1 MKWNGGFVVNKAKV
15 YCVASAVAVCVA
27 SNPNMDVLAKQVQP
41 VKLEE
46 KAQQTIT
53 ADDFIK
59 QYLSTKEIVKD
70 STNKDVEKY
79 TLITKVDEKNYSF
92 VLAGDQLFKVLTKEN
107 QDQIKTAY
115 ETAYTDAG
123 MKKAEGC
130 TLSAYEIV
138 VAEANTLANTLI
150 LNAKTALDTSLKDAQ
165 SLDSTIFTAD
175 SYAALKTVMDESS
188 LLVQS
193 TTSTLEQLTQEL
205 VKLDNAKK
213 ALINISGLKAIVN
226 QSSTYGKDS
235 YTTRS
240 YTAYETSLNEAKK
253 VLENG
258 ASTVEDITKAQ
269 SALSAAAASLVKKAD
284 FSKLNET
291 VQEASEVL
299 ESNKDMLEE
308 ESYNNFK
315 KELDDCN
322 LVLSNDES
330 TQAKVDETLAH
341 LNAYL
346 DDNTN
351 FVYKVVTLEEKVAPK
366 VETSNKLLA
375 QTPIVQEQPQVVAP
389 TVETKS
395 VEPTKVETVVKQEVT
410 STAANNFIK
419 TYLTSASGNIFTS
432 ANNLNY
438 QKILSAMPSWV
449 KLSAT
454 DKNAV
459 NAELVNKVGKKY
471 QRLLQEA
478 QKFSMNAG
486 KYTPVNTSTN
496 TNVTIYSWLCMMSLG
511 VLTFALKRLR
521 KQD

>member
-1 MKWNGGFVVNKAKV
+1 MNKAKV

-53 ADDFIK
+53 AEDFIK

-115 ETAYTDAG
+115 EKAAN

-130 TLSAYEIV
+130 NLSAYDII
-138 VAEANTLANTLI
+138 VAEANTLI

-165 SLDSTIFTAD
+165 SLDSTIFTAN
-175 SYAALKTVMDESS
+175 SYATLKTVMDESS
-188 LLVQS
+188 QLLGS
-193 TTSTLEQLTQEL
+193 TTSTIEQLTLEL
-205 VKLDNAKK
+205 SKLDDAKK
-213 ALINISGLKAIVN
+213 ALINVSGLKAIVD
-226 QSSTYGKDS
+226 QSSTYVKDS
-235 YTTRS
+235 YTNKS
-240 YTAYETSLNEAKK
+240 YTAYEASLNEAKQ

-258 ASTVEDITKAQ
+258 ASTVEDIEKAQ
-269 SALSAAAASLVKKAD
+269 SALNAAAASLVKKAD
-284 FSKLNET
+284 FSKLNEK

-315 KELDDCN
+315 KELDDCS

-366 VETSNKLLA
+366 VETSNELLV
-375 QTPIVQEQPQVVAP
+375 QTPVVQEQPQVVAP
-389 TVETKS
+389 TVETKN
-395 VEPTKVETVVKQEVT
+395 VEAAKVETAVKQEVT

-419 TYLTSASGNIFTS
+419 TYLTSANGNIFTS

-511 VLTFALKRLR
+511 ALAFALKRLR

>member
-107 QDQIKTAY
+107 QDQIKKAY
-115 ETAYTDAG
+115 EDAYSKTG

-130 TLSAYEIV
+130 NLSAYDII
-138 VAEANTLANTLI
+138 VAEANTLI
-150 LNAKTALDTSLKDAQ
+150 INAKNALDSSLKDAQ
-165 SLDSTIFTAD
+165 SLDSTIFTAN
-175 SYAALKTVMDESS
+175 SYATLKTVMDESS
-188 LLVQS
+188 QLLGS
-193 TTSTLEQLTQEL
+193 TTSTLEQLTLEL
-205 VKLDNAKK
+205 SKLDGAKK
-213 ALINISGLKAIVN
+213 ALINISGLKAIVD

-269 SALSAAAASLVKKAD
+269 SALNAAATSLVKKAD

-299 ESNKDMLEE
+299 ESDKDMLEE

-315 KELDDCN
+315 KELDACS

-330 TQAKVDETLAH
+330 TQEKIDETLAH

-346 DDNTN
+346 EDNSN

-366 VETSNKLLA
+366 VEASNELLA
-375 QTPIVQEQPQVVAP
+375 QTPIVQEQPQVVVP
-389 TVETKS
+389 TVETKN
-395 VEPTKVETVVKQEVT
+395 VEAAKVETVVKQEVT
-410 STAANNFIK
+410 STAADNFIK

-449 KLSAT
+449 KLSTA

-478 QKFSMNAG
+478 QKFSMSAG

-496 TNVTIYSWLCMMSLG
+496 TNVSIYSWLCMMSLG
-511 VLTFALKRLR
+511 ALTFALKRLR

>member
-115 ETAYTDAG
+115 ENAYTEAG
-123 MKKAEGC
+123 MKKATGC
-130 TLSAYEIV
+130 NLSAYEIV
-138 VAEANTLANTLI
+138 VAEANTLI

-165 SLDSTIFTAD
+165 SLDSTNFTAN

-188 LLVQS
+188 LLAQS
-193 TTSTLEQLTQEL
+193 TTSTLDQLSQEL
-205 VKLDNAKK
+205 LKLDGAKK
-213 ALINISGLKAIVN
+213 ALINISGLKAIVD
-226 QSSTYGKDS
+226 QSSTYGKDN
-235 YTTRS
+235 YTNRS

-258 ASTVEDITKAQ
+258 ASTVEDIEKAQ
-269 SALSAAAASLVKKAD
+269 SALNAAAASLVKKAD

-299 ESNKDMLEE
+299 ESDKDMLEE

-366 VETSNKLLA
+366 VEASNKLLA

-389 TVETKS
+389 TVETKN

-449 KLSAT
+449 KLSTA

-478 QKFSMNAG
+478 QKFSMSAG

-496 TNVTIYSWLCMMSLG
+496 TNVSMYSWLCMMSLG
-511 VLTFALKRLR
+511 ALTFALKRLR

>member
-107 QDQIKTAY
+107 QDQIKAAY
-115 ETAYTDAG
+115 ETAYTKAG

-130 TLSAYEIV
+130 NLSAYEIV
-138 VAEANTLANTLI
+138 VAEANTLI

-193 TTSTLEQLTQEL
+193 TTSTLEQFTQEL

-213 ALINISGLKAIVN
+213 ALINVSGLKAIVD
-226 QSSTYGKDS
+226 QSSTYVKDS
-235 YTTRS
+235 YTNKS
-240 YTAYETSLNEAKK
+240 YTAYEASLNEAKQ

-258 ASTVEDITKAQ
+258 ASTVEDIEKAQ
-269 SALSAAAASLVKKAD
+269 SALNAAAASLVKKAD

-299 ESNKDMLEE
+299 ESDKDMLEE

-389 TVETKS
+389 TVETKN

-449 KLSAT
+449 KLSTA

-478 QKFSMNAG
+478 QKFSMSAG

-496 TNVTIYSWLCMMSLG
+496 TNVSIYSWLCMMSLG
-511 VLTFALKRLR
+511 ALTFALKRLR

>member
-115 ETAYTDAG
+115 ENAYTEAG

-130 TLSAYEIV
+130 NLSAYEIV
-138 VAEANTLANTLI
+138 VAEANTLI

-193 TTSTLEQLTQEL
+193 TTSTLDQLSQEL
-205 VKLDNAKK
+205 LKLDDAKK
-213 ALINISGLKAIVN
+213 ALINISGLKAIVD

-299 ESNKDMLEE
+299 ESDKDMLEE

-322 LVLSNDES
+322 LVLLNDES

-346 DDNTN
+346 EDNSN

-366 VETSNKLLA
+366 VEASNELLA

-449 KLSAT
+449 KLSTA

-478 QKFSMNAG
+478 QKFSMSAG

-496 TNVTIYSWLCMMSLG
+496 TNVSIYSWLCMMSLG
-511 VLTFALKRLR
+511 ALTFALKRLR

>member
-53 ADDFIK
+53 ADDFIE

-107 QDQIKTAY
+107 QDQIKNAY
-115 ETAYTDAG
+115 EDEYKNAG
-123 MKKAEGC
+123 MRKAEGC

-150 LNAKTALDTSLKDAQ
+150 LNAKKALDTSLKDAQ

-175 SYAALKTVMDESS
+175 SYTH
-188 LLVQS
+188 
-193 TTSTLEQLTQEL
+193 
-205 VKLDNAKK
+205 
-213 ALINISGLKAIVN
+213 
-226 QSSTYGKDS
+226 
-235 YTTRS
+235 RS
-240 YTAYETSLNEAKK
+240 YTAYETSLNEAKQ
-253 VLENG
+253 VLKNS
-258 ASTVEDITKAQ
+258 ASTVEDIEKAQ
-269 SALSAAAASLVKKAD
+269 SALNAAAASLVKKAD
-284 FSKLNET
+284 FSKLNEK

-315 KELDDCN
+315 KELDDCS

-366 VETSNKLLA
+366 VETSNELLV
-375 QTPIVQEQPQVVAP
+375 QTPVVQEQPQVVAP
-389 TVETKS
+389 TVETKN
-395 VEPTKVETVVKQEVT
+395 VEAAKVETVVKQEDT
-410 STAANNFIK
+410 SAAANNFIK

-432 ANNLNY
+432 ANSLNY

-459 NAELVNKVGKKY
+459 NAELMNKVGKKY

-478 QKFSMNAG
+478 QKFSMNTG

-511 VLTFALKRLR
+511 ALVFVLKRLR

>member
-70 STNKDVEKY
+70 STNKDIEKY

-138 VAEANTLANTLI
+138 VAEANT
-150 LNAKTALDTSLKDAQ
+150 SLKDAQ

-175 SYAALKTVMDESS
+175 SYVALKTVMDESS

-213 ALINISGLKAIVN
+213 ALINVSGLKAIVD
-226 QSSTYGKDS
+226 QSSTYVKDS
-235 YTTRS
+235 YTNRS
-240 YTAYETSLNEAKK
+240 YTAYETSLNEAKQ

-258 ASTVEDITKAQ
+258 ASTVEDIEKAQ
-269 SALSAAAASLVKKAD
+269 SALNAAAASLVKKAD
-284 FSKLNET
+284 FSKLNEK

-299 ESNKDMLEE
+299 ESNKDMFEE

-315 KELDDCN
+315 KELDDCS

-366 VETSNKLLA
+366 VETSNELLV
-375 QTPIVQEQPQVVAP
+375 QTPVVQEQPQVVAP
-389 TVETKS
+389 TVEKKN
-395 VEPTKVETVVKQEVT
+395 VEAAKVETVVKQEVT

>member
-1 MKWNGGFVVNKAKV
+1 MEWNGGFVVNKAKV

-92 VLAGDQLFKVLTKEN
+92 VLTGDQLFKVLTKEN

-115 ETAYTDAG
+115 ETAYANAG

-130 TLSAYEIV
+130 KLSAYEIV
-138 VAEANTLANTLI
+138 VAEANTLV

-165 SLDSTIFTAD
+165 SLDSTIFTTD
-175 SYAALKTVMDESS
+175 SYAALKMVMDESS

-193 TTSTLEQLTQEL
+193 TSSTLEQLTQEL

-213 ALINISGLKAIVN
+213 ALINVSGLKAIVD
-226 QSSTYGKDS
+226 QSSTYVKDS
-235 YTTRS
+235 YTNRS
-240 YTAYETSLNEAKK
+240 FTAYETSLNEAKQ

-258 ASTVEDITKAQ
+258 ASTVEDIEKAR
-269 SALSAAAASLVKKAD
+269 SALNAAAASLVKKAD
-284 FSKLNET
+284 FSKLNEK
-291 VQEASEVL
+291 VQEANEVL

-315 KELDDCN
+315 KELDDCS

-366 VETSNKLLA
+366 VETKKVDA
-375 QTPIVQEQPQVVAP
+375 A
-389 TVETKS
+389 
-395 VEPTKVETVVKQEVT
+395 KVETVVKQEIT
-410 STAANNFIK
+410 STAADNFIK
-419 TYLTSASGNIFTS
+419 TYLTSTSGNIFTS

>member
-107 QDQIKTAY
+107 QDQIKEAY
-115 ETAYTDAG
+115 EKAAN

-130 TLSAYEIV
+130 NLSAYDII
-138 VAEANTLANTLI
+138 VAEANTLI

-165 SLDSTIFTAD
+165 SLDSTIFTAN
-175 SYAALKTVMDESS
+175 SYATLKTVMDESS
-188 LLVQS
+188 QLLGS
-193 TTSTLEQLTQEL
+193 TTSTLEQLTLEL
-205 VKLDNAKK
+205 SKLDDAKK
-213 ALINISGLKAIVN
+213 ALINISGLKTIVD

-240 YTAYETSLNEAKK
+240 YTVYETSLNEAKK

-269 SALSAAAASLVKKAD
+269 SALNAAAASLVKKAD

-299 ESNKDMLEE
+299 ESDKDMLEE

-315 KELDDCN
+315 KELDDCS

-366 VETSNKLLA
+366 VETSNELLV
-375 QTPIVQEQPQVVAP
+375 QTPVVQEQPQVVAP
-389 TVETKS
+389 TVETKN
-395 VEPTKVETVVKQEVT
+395 VEAAKVETVVKQEVT

-459 NAELVNKVGKKY
+459 NAELMNKVGKKY

-511 VLTFALKRLR
+511 ALAFALKRLR

>member
-115 ETAYTDAG
+115 ENAYTEAG
-123 MKKAEGC
+123 MKKATGC
-130 TLSAYEIV
+130 NLSAYEIV
-138 VAEANTLANTLI
+138 VAEANTLI

-188 LLVQS
+188 LLAQS
-193 TTSTLEQLTQEL
+193 TTSTLDQLSQEL
-205 VKLDNAKK
+205 LKLDGAKK
-213 ALINISGLKAIVN
+213 ALINISGLKAIVD
-226 QSSTYGKDS
+226 QSSTYGKDN
-235 YTTRS
+235 YTNRS

-258 ASTVEDITKAQ
+258 ASTVEDIEKAQ
-269 SALSAAAASLVKKAD
+269 SALNAAAASLVKKAD

-299 ESNKDMLEE
+299 ESDKDMLEE

-315 KELDDCN
+315 KELDACS

-330 TQAKVDETLAH
+330 TQEKIDETLAH

-346 DDNTN
+346 EDNSN

-366 VETSNKLLA
+366 VETSNELLA

-389 TVETKS
+389 TVETKN

-410 STAANNFIK
+410 STAADNFIK

-449 KLSAT
+449 KLSTA

-478 QKFSMNAG
+478 QKFSMSAG

-496 TNVTIYSWLCMMSLG
+496 TNVSIYSWLCMMSLG
-511 VLTFALKRLR
+511 ALTFALKRLR

>member
-92 VLAGDQLFKVLTKEN
+92 VLTGDQLFKALTKEN

-115 ETAYTDAG
+115 ETAYANAG

-130 TLSAYEIV
+130 KLSAYEIV
-138 VAEANTLANTLI
+138 VAEANTLV

-213 ALINISGLKAIVN
+213 ALINVSGLKAIVD
-226 QSSTYGKDS
+226 QSSTYVKDS
-235 YTTRS
+235 YTNRS
-240 YTAYETSLNEAKK
+240 FTAYETSLNEAKK

-258 ASTVEDITKAQ
+258 ASTVEDIEKAQ
-269 SALSAAAASLVKKAD
+269 SALNAAAASLVKKAD
-284 FSKLNET
+284 FSKLNEK

-351 FVYKVVTLEEKVAPK
+351 FVYKVVTLEEKVTRK
-366 VETSNKLLA
+366 VETSNELLA
-375 QTPIVQEQPQVVAP
+375 QTSVVQEQPQVVAP
-389 TVETKS
+389 TVETKK
-395 VEPTKVETVVKQEVT
+395 VDAAKVETVVKQEIT
-410 STAANNFIK
+410 STAADNFIK
-419 TYLTSASGNIFTS
+419 TYLTSTSGNIFTS

-496 TNVTIYSWLCMMSLG
+496 TNMTIYSWLCMMSLAA
-511 VLTFALKRLR
+511 LTFALKRLR

>member
-115 ETAYTDAG
+115 ENAYTEAG

-130 TLSAYEIV
+130 NLSAYEIV
-138 VAEANTLANTLI
+138 VAEANTLI

-193 TTSTLEQLTQEL
+193 TTSTLDQLSQEL
-205 VKLDNAKK
+205 LKLDGAKK
-213 ALINISGLKAIVN
+213 ALINISGLKAIVD

-299 ESNKDMLEE
+299 ESDKDMLEE

-322 LVLSNDES
+322 LVLLNDES

-346 DDNTN
+346 EDNSN

-366 VETSNKLLA
+366 VETSNELLA

-395 VEPTKVETVVKQEVT
+395 VEPAKVETVVKQEVT

-449 KLSAT
+449 KLSTA

-478 QKFSMNAG
+478 QKFSMSAG

-496 TNVTIYSWLCMMSLG
+496 TNVSMYSWLCMMSLG
-511 VLTFALKRLR
+511 ALTFALKRLR

>member
-27 SNPNMDVLAKQVQP
+27 SNPSMDVFAKQVQP
-41 VKLEE
+41 VKLQE

-53 ADDFIK
+53 AEDFIN

-92 VLAGDQLFKVLTKEN
+92 VLAGDQLFKVLTEEN
-107 QDQIKTAY
+107 QNQIKEAY
-115 ETAYTDAG
+115 EKKYSDAG

-130 TLSAYEIV
+130 NLSAYDII
-138 VAEANTLANTLI
+138 VAEANTLIT
-150 LNAKTALDTSLKDAQ
+150 NAKNALDSSLKDAQ

-188 LLVQS
+188 LLAQS
-193 TTSTLEQLTQEL
+193 TTSTLDQLSQEL
-205 VKLDNAKK
+205 LKLDGAKK
-213 ALINISGLKAIVN
+213 ALINISGLKAIVD

-258 ASTVEDITKAQ
+258 TSTVEDITKAQ
-269 SALSAAAASLVKKAD
+269 SALNAAAASLVKKAD
-284 FSKLNET
+284 FSMLNEK

-299 ESNKDMLEE
+299 ESDKDMLEE

-315 KELDDCN
+315 KELDDCS

-330 TQAKVDETLAH
+330 TQEKIDETLAH

-346 DDNTN
+346 EDNSN

-366 VETSNKLLA
+366 VEASNELLA
-375 QTPIVQEQPQVVAP
+375 QTPIIQEQPQVVAP
-389 TVETKS
+389 TVETKN
-395 VEPTKVETVVKQEVT
+395 VEAAKVETVVKQEVT
-410 STAANNFIK
+410 STAADNFIK

-449 KLSAT
+449 KLSTA

-478 QKFSMNAG
+478 QKFSMSAG

-496 TNVTIYSWLCMMSLG
+496 TNVSIYSWLCMMSLG
-511 VLTFALKRLR
+511 ALTFALKRLR

>member
-138 VAEANTLANTLI
+138 VAEANTLI
-150 LNAKTALDTSLKDAQ
+150 YAKTALDTSLKDAQ
-165 SLDSTIFTAD
+165 NLDSTIFTAD

-193 TTSTLEQLTQEL
+193 TTITLEQLTQEL

-213 ALINISGLKAIVN
+213 ALINVSELKAIVD
-226 QSSTYGKDS
+226 QSSTYVKDS
-235 YTTRS
+235 YTNRS
-240 YTAYETSLNEAKK
+240 YTAYETSLNEAKQ

-258 ASTVEDITKAQ
+258 ASTVEDIKKAK
-269 SALSAAAASLVKKAD
+269 SALNAAAASLVKKAD
-284 FSKLNET
+284 FSKLNEK

-315 KELDDCN
+315 KELDDCS

-366 VETSNKLLA
+366 VETSNELLV
-375 QTPIVQEQPQVVAP
+375 QTPVVQEQPQVVAP
-389 TVETKS
+389 TVETKN
-395 VEPTKVETVVKQEVT
+395 VEAAKVETAVKQEVT

-478 QKFSMNAG
+478 QKFSMNAE

-511 VLTFALKRLR
+511 ALAFALKRLR

>member
-27 SNPNMDVLAKQVQP
+27 SNPSMDVFAKQVQP
-41 VKLEE
+41 VKLQE

-53 ADDFIK
+53 AEDFIN

-92 VLAGDQLFKVLTKEN
+92 VLAGDQLFKVLTEEN
-107 QDQIKTAY
+107 QNQIKEAY
-115 ETAYTDAG
+115 EKKYSDAG

-130 TLSAYEIV
+130 NLSAYDII
-138 VAEANTLANTLI
+138 VAEANTLIT
-150 LNAKTALDTSLKDAQ
+150 NAKNALDSSLKDAQ
-165 SLDSTIFTAD
+165 SLDSTIFTAN
-175 SYAALKTVMDESS
+175 SYATLKTVMDESS

-193 TTSTLEQLTQEL
+193 TTSTLEDLTLEL
-205 VKLDNAKK
+205 SKLDNAKK
-213 ALINISGLKAIVN
+213 ALINISGLKAIVD

-299 ESNKDMLEE
+299 ESDKDMLEE

-315 KELDDCN
+315 KELDDCS

-346 DDNTN
+346 EDNSN

-366 VETSNKLLA
+366 VEASNELLA

-395 VEPTKVETVVKQEVT
+395 VEAAKVATIVKQEVT
-410 STAANNFIK
+410 STAADNFIK

-449 KLSAT
+449 KLSTA

-478 QKFSMNAG
+478 QKFSMSAG

-496 TNVTIYSWLCMMSLG
+496 TNVSMYSWLCMMSLG
-511 VLTFALKRLR
+511 ALTFALKRLR

>member
-1 MKWNGGFVVNKAKV
+1 MNKAKV

-115 ETAYTDAG
+115 ETAYTEAG
-123 MKKAEGC
+123 MKKATGC
-130 TLSAYEIV
+130 NLSAYEIV
-138 VAEANTLANTLI
+138 VAEANTLI

-165 SLDSTIFTAD
+165 SLDSTNFTAN

-193 TTSTLEQLTQEL
+193 TTSTLDQLSQEL
-205 VKLDNAKK
+205 LKLDGAKK
-213 ALINISGLKAIVN
+213 ALINISGLKAIVD

-235 YTTRS
+235 YTTLS

-299 ESNKDMLEE
+299 ESDKDMLEE

-330 TQAKVDETLAH
+330 TQEKIDETLAH

-366 VETSNKLLA
+366 VETSNELLA

-395 VEPTKVETVVKQEVT
+395 VEAAKVETVVKQEVT

-419 TYLTSASGNIFTS
+419 TYLTSANGNIFTS

-511 VLTFALKRLR
+511 ALAFALKRLR

>member
-53 ADDFIK
+53 AEDFIK

-70 STNKDVEKY
+70 STNKNVETY

-92 VLAGDQLFKVLTKEN
+92 VLAGDQLFKVLTTEN
-107 QDQIKTAY
+107 QKQIKEAY
-115 ETAYTDAG
+115 EKAAN

-130 TLSAYEIV
+130 NLSAYDII
-138 VAEANTLANTLI
+138 VAEANTLI

-165 SLDSTIFTAD
+165 SLDSTNFTAN

-188 LLVQS
+188 QLLGS
-193 TTSTLEQLTQEL
+193 TTLTLDQLSQEL
-205 VKLDNAKK
+205 LKLDGAKK
-213 ALINISGLKAIVN
+213 ALINISGLKAIVD
-226 QSSTYGKDS
+226 QSSTYGKDN
-235 YTTRS
+235 YTNRS

-258 ASTVEDITKAQ
+258 ASTVEDIEKAQ
-269 SALSAAAASLVKKAD
+269 SALNAAAASLVKKAD

-299 ESNKDMLEE
+299 ESDKDMLEE

-315 KELDDCN
+315 KELDDCS

-346 DDNTN
+346 EDNSN

-366 VETSNKLLA
+366 VETSNELLA

-395 VEPTKVETVVKQEVT
+395 VEPAKVETVVKQEVT

-449 KLSAT
+449 KLSTA

-478 QKFSMNAG
+478 QKFSMSAG

-496 TNVTIYSWLCMMSLG
+496 TNASMYSWLCMMSLG
-511 VLTFALKRLR
+511 ALTFALKRLR

>member
-53 ADDFIK
+53 AEDFIK

-115 ETAYTDAG
+115 EKAAN

-130 TLSAYEIV
+130 TLSAYDII
-138 VAEANTLANTLI
+138 VAEANTLI
-150 LNAKTALDTSLKDAQ
+150 LNAKNALDSSLKDAQ

-175 SYAALKTVMDESS
+175 SYATLKTVMDESS

-193 TTSTLEQLTQEL
+193 TTSTLEQFTQEL

-213 ALINISGLKAIVN
+213 ALINVSGLKAIVD
-226 QSSTYGKDS
+226 QSSTYVKDS
-235 YTTRS
+235 YTNRS
-240 YTAYETSLNEAKK
+240 YTVYDTSLNEAKQ

-258 ASTVEDITKAQ
+258 ASTVEDIEKAQ
-269 SALSAAAASLVKKAD
+269 SALNAAAASLVKKAD
-284 FSKLNET
+284 FSKLNEK

-315 KELDDCN
+315 KELDDCS

-366 VETSNKLLA
+366 VETSNELLV
-375 QTPIVQEQPQVVAP
+375 QTPVVQEQPQVVAP
-389 TVETKS
+389 TVETKN
-395 VEPTKVETVVKQEVT
+395 VEAAKVETAVKQEIT

-449 KLSAT
+449 KLSTT

-478 QKFSMNAG
+478 QKFSINAG

-511 VLTFALKRLR
+511 ALAFALKRLR

>member
-1 MKWNGGFVVNKAKV
+1 MEWNGGFVVNKAKV

-92 VLAGDQLFKVLTKEN
+92 VLTGDQLFKVLTKEN

-115 ETAYTDAG
+115 ETAYANAG

-130 TLSAYEIV
+130 KLSAYEIV
-138 VAEANTLANTLI
+138 VAEANTLV

-165 SLDSTIFTAD
+165 SLDSTIFTTD

-193 TTSTLEQLTQEL
+193 TSSTLEQLTQEL

-213 ALINISGLKAIVN
+213 ALINVSGLNAIVD
-226 QSSTYGKDS
+226 QSSTYVKDS
-235 YTTRS
+235 YTNRS
-240 YTAYETSLNEAKK
+240 FTAYETSLNEAKK

-258 ASTVEDITKAQ
+258 ASTVEDIEKAQ
-269 SALSAAAASLVKKAD
+269 SALNAAAASLVKKAD
-284 FSKLNET
+284 FSKLNEK

-346 DDNTN
+346 YDNTN
-351 FVYKVVTLEEKVAPK
+351 FVYKVVTLEEKVARK
-366 VETSNKLLA
+366 VETSNELLA
-375 QTPIVQEQPQVVAP
+375 QTSVVQEQSQVVAP
-389 TVETKS
+389 TVETKN
-395 VEPTKVETVVKQEVT
+395 VDAAKVETVVKQEIT
-410 STAANNFIK
+410 STAADNFIK
-419 TYLTSASGNIFTS
+419 TYLTSTSGNIFTS

-496 TNVTIYSWLCMMSLG
+496 TNMTIYSWLCMMSLAA
-511 VLTFALKRLR
+511 LTFALKRLR

>member
-115 ETAYTDAG
+115 ENAYTEAG
-123 MKKAEGC
+123 MKKATGC
-130 TLSAYEIV
+130 NLSAYEIV
-138 VAEANTLANTLI
+138 VSEANTLI

-165 SLDSTIFTAD
+165 SLDSTNFTAN

-188 LLVQS
+188 LLAQS
-193 TTSTLEQLTQEL
+193 TTSTLDQLSQEL
-205 VKLDNAKK
+205 LKLDGAKK
-213 ALINISGLKAIVN
+213 ALINISGLKAVVD

-299 ESNKDMLEE
+299 ESDKDMLEE

-315 KELDDCN
+315 KELDDCK

-395 VEPTKVETVVKQEVT
+395 VEAAKVATIVKQEVT
-410 STAANNFIK
+410 STAADNFIK

-449 KLSAT
+449 KLSTA

-478 QKFSMNAG
+478 QKFSMSAG

-496 TNVTIYSWLCMMSLG
+496 TNVSIYSWLCMMSLG
-511 VLTFALKRLR
+511 ALTFALKRLR

>member
-1 MKWNGGFVVNKAKV
+1 MNKAKV

-41 VKLEE
+41 VKLQE

-92 VLAGDQLFKVLTKEN
+92 VLAGDQLFKALTKEN

-115 ETAYTDAG
+115 EDAYANAG

-138 VAEANTLANTLI
+138 VAEANTLI
-150 LNAKTALDTSLKDAQ
+150 YAKTALDTSLKDAQ
-165 SLDSTIFTAD
+165 NLDSTIFTAD
-175 SYAALKTVMDESS
+175 SYAALKAVMDESS

-193 TTSTLEQLTQEL
+193 TTSTLEQFTQEL

-213 ALINISGLKAIVN
+213 ALINVSELKAIVD
-226 QSSTYGKDS
+226 QSSTYVKDS
-235 YTTRS
+235 YTNKS
-240 YTAYETSLNEAKK
+240 YTAYEASLNEAKQ

-258 ASTVEDITKAQ
+258 ASTVEDIEKAK
-269 SALSAAAASLVKKAD
+269 SALNAAAASLVKKAD
-284 FSKLNET
+284 FSKLNEK

-315 KELDDCN
+315 KELDDCS

-366 VETSNKLLA
+366 VETSNELLV
-375 QTPIVQEQPQVVAP
+375 QTPVVQEQPQVVAP
-389 TVETKS
+389 TVEKKN
-395 VEPTKVETVVKQEVT
+395 VEAAKVETVVKQEVT

-511 VLTFALKRLR
+511 ALTFALKRLR

>member
-1 MKWNGGFVVNKAKV
+1 MNKAKV

-53 ADDFIK
+53 AEDFIK

-70 STNKDVEKY
+70 STNKNVETY

-92 VLAGDQLFKVLTKEN
+92 VLAGDQLFKVLTTEN
-107 QDQIKTAY
+107 QKQIKEAY
-115 ETAYTDAG
+115 EKAAN

-130 TLSAYEIV
+130 NLSAYDII
-138 VAEANTLANTLI
+138 VAEANTLI

-165 SLDSTIFTAD
+165 SLDSTNFTAN

-188 LLVQS
+188 QLLGS
-193 TTSTLEQLTQEL
+193 TTLTLDQLSQEL
-205 VKLDNAKK
+205 LKLDGAKK
-213 ALINISGLKAIVN
+213 ALINISGLKAIVD
-226 QSSTYGKDS
+226 QSSTYGKDN
-235 YTTRS
+235 YTNRS

-258 ASTVEDITKAQ
+258 ASTVEDIEKAQ
-269 SALSAAAASLVKKAD
+269 SALNAAAASLVKKAD

-299 ESNKDMLEE
+299 ESDKDMLEE

-315 KELDDCN
+315 KELDDCS

-346 DDNTN
+346 EDNSN

-366 VETSNKLLA
+366 VETSNELLA

-395 VEPTKVETVVKQEVT
+395 VEPAKVETVVKQEVT

-449 KLSAT
+449 KLSTA

-478 QKFSMNAG
+478 QKFSMSAG

-496 TNVTIYSWLCMMSLG
+496 TNASMYSWLCMMSLG
-511 VLTFALKRLR
+511 ALTFALKRLR

>member
-1 MKWNGGFVVNKAKV
+1 MNKAKV

-53 ADDFIK
+53 AEDFIK

-115 ETAYTDAG
+115 EKAAN

-130 TLSAYEIV
+130 TLSAYDII
-138 VAEANTLANTLI
+138 VAEANTLI
-150 LNAKTALDTSLKDAQ
+150 LNAKNALDSSLKDAQ

-175 SYAALKTVMDESS
+175 SYATLKTVMDESS

-193 TTSTLEQLTQEL
+193 TTSTLEQFTQEL

-213 ALINISGLKAIVN
+213 ALINVSGLKAIVD
-226 QSSTYGKDS
+226 QSSTYVKDS
-235 YTTRS
+235 YTNRS
-240 YTAYETSLNEAKK
+240 YTVYDTSLNEAKQ

-258 ASTVEDITKAQ
+258 ASTVEDIEKAQ
-269 SALSAAAASLVKKAD
+269 SALNAAAASLVKKAD
-284 FSKLNET
+284 FSKLNEK

-315 KELDDCN
+315 KELDDCS

-366 VETSNKLLA
+366 VETSNELLV
-375 QTPIVQEQPQVVAP
+375 QTPVVQEQPQVVAP
-389 TVETKS
+389 TVETKN
-395 VEPTKVETVVKQEVT
+395 VEAAKVETAVKQEIT

-449 KLSAT
+449 KLSTT

-478 QKFSMNAG
+478 QKFSINAG

-511 VLTFALKRLR
+511 ALAFALKRLR

>member
-1 MKWNGGFVVNKAKV
+1 MEWNGGFVVNKAKV

-92 VLAGDQLFKVLTKEN
+92 VLTGDQLFKVLTKEN

-115 ETAYTDAG
+115 ETAYANAG

-130 TLSAYEIV
+130 KLSAYEIV
-138 VAEANTLANTLI
+138 VAEANTLV

-165 SLDSTIFTAD
+165 SLDSTIFTTD

-193 TTSTLEQLTQEL
+193 TSSTLEQLTQEL

-213 ALINISGLKAIVN
+213 ALINVSGLNAIVD
-226 QSSTYGKDS
+226 QSSTYVKDS
-235 YTTRS
+235 YTNRS
-240 YTAYETSLNEAKK
+240 FTAYETSLNEAKK

-258 ASTVEDITKAQ
+258 ASTVEDIEKAQ
-269 SALSAAAASLVKKAD
+269 SALNAAAASLVKKAD
-284 FSKLNET
+284 FSKLNEK

-351 FVYKVVTLEEKVAPK
+351 FVYKVVTLEEKVARK
-366 VETSNKLLA
+366 VETSNELLA
-375 QTPIVQEQPQVVAP
+375 QTSVVQEQSQVVAP
-389 TVETKS
+389 TVETKN
-395 VEPTKVETVVKQEVT
+395 VDAAKVETVVKQEIT
-410 STAANNFIK
+410 STAADNFIK
-419 TYLTSASGNIFTS
+419 TYLTSTSGNIFTS

-496 TNVTIYSWLCMMSLG
+496 TNMTIYSWLCMMSLAA
-511 VLTFALKRLR
+511 LTFALKRLR

>member
-115 ETAYTDAG
+115 ENAYTEAG
-123 MKKAEGC
+123 MKKATGC
-130 TLSAYEIV
+130 NLSAYEIV
-138 VAEANTLANTLI
+138 VAEANTLI

-165 SLDSTIFTAD
+165 SLDSTNFTAN

-188 LLVQS
+188 LLAQS
-193 TTSTLEQLTQEL
+193 TTSTLDQLSQEL
-205 VKLDNAKK
+205 LKLDGAKK
-213 ALINISGLKAIVN
+213 ALINISGLKAVVD

-299 ESNKDMLEE
+299 ESDKDMLEE

-395 VEPTKVETVVKQEVT
+395 VEAAKVATIVKQEVT
-410 STAANNFIK
+410 STAADNFIK

-449 KLSAT
+449 KLSTA

-478 QKFSMNAG
+478 QKFSMSAG

-496 TNVTIYSWLCMMSLG
+496 TNVSMYSWLCMMSLG
-511 VLTFALKRLR
+511 ALTFALKRLR

>member
-107 QDQIKTAY
+107 QDQIKKAY
-115 ETAYTDAG
+115 GDAYSKTG

-130 TLSAYEIV
+130 NLSAYDII
-138 VAEANTLANTLI
+138 VAEANTLI
-150 LNAKTALDTSLKDAQ
+150 INAKNALDSSLKDAQ
-165 SLDSTIFTAD
+165 SLDSTIFTAN
-175 SYAALKTVMDESS
+175 SYATLKTVMDESS
-188 LLVQS
+188 QLLGS
-193 TTSTLEQLTQEL
+193 TTSTLEQLTLEL
-205 VKLDNAKK
+205 SKLDGAKK
-213 ALINISGLKAIVN
+213 ALINISGLKAIVD

-258 ASTVEDITKAQ
+258 ASTVEDIEKAQ
-269 SALSAAAASLVKKAD
+269 SALNAAAASLVKKAD

-299 ESNKDMLEE
+299 ESDKDMLEE

-366 VETSNKLLA
+366 VETSNELLA
-375 QTPIVQEQPQVVAP
+375 QTPIVQEQPQVVVP
-389 TVETKS
+389 TVETKN
-395 VEPTKVETVVKQEVT
+395 VEAAKVETVVKQEVT
-410 STAANNFIK
+410 STAADNFIK

-449 KLSAT
+449 KLSTA

-478 QKFSMNAG
+478 QKFSMSAG

-496 TNVTIYSWLCMMSLG
+496 TNVSIYSWLCMMSLG
-511 VLTFALKRLR
+511 ALTFALKRLR

>member
-1 MKWNGGFVVNKAKV
+1 MNKAKV

-107 QDQIKTAY
+107 QDQIKKAY
-115 ETAYTDAG
+115 EDAYSKTG

-130 TLSAYEIV
+130 NLSAYDII
-138 VAEANTLANTLI
+138 VAEANTLI
-150 LNAKTALDTSLKDAQ
+150 INAKNALDSSLKDAQ
-165 SLDSTIFTAD
+165 SLDSTIFTAN
-175 SYAALKTVMDESS
+175 SYATLKTVMDESS
-188 LLVQS
+188 QLLGS
-193 TTSTLEQLTQEL
+193 TTSTLEQLTLEL
-205 VKLDNAKK
+205 SKLDGAKK
-213 ALINISGLKAIVN
+213 ALINISGLKAIVD

-269 SALSAAAASLVKKAD
+269 SALNAAATSLVKKAD

-299 ESNKDMLEE
+299 ESDKDMLEE

-315 KELDDCN
+315 KELDACS

-330 TQAKVDETLAH
+330 TQEKIDETLAH

-346 DDNTN
+346 EDNSN

-366 VETSNKLLA
+366 VEASNELLA
-375 QTPIVQEQPQVVAP
+375 QTPIVQEQPQVVVP
-389 TVETKS
+389 TVETKN
-395 VEPTKVETVVKQEVT
+395 VEAAKVETVVKQEVT
-410 STAANNFIK
+410 STAADNFIK

-449 KLSAT
+449 KLSTA

-478 QKFSMNAG
+478 QKFSMSAG

-496 TNVTIYSWLCMMSLG
+496 TNVSIYSWLCMMSLG
-511 VLTFALKRLR
+511 ALTFALKRLR

>member
-41 VKLEE
+41 VKLVE

-59 QYLSTKEIVKD
+59 QYLRTKEIVKD

-107 QDQIKTAY
+107 QNQIKNAY
-115 ETAYTDAG
+115 EDAYANAG

-138 VAEANTLANTLI
+138 VSEANALANTLI

-165 SLDSTIFTAD
+165 SLDSTIFTTD

-213 ALINISGLKAIVN
+213 ALINVSGLKAIVD
-226 QSSTYGKDS
+226 QSSTYVKDS
-235 YTTRS
+235 YTHRS
-240 YTAYETSLNEAKK
+240 YTAYETSLNEAKQ
-253 VLENG
+253 VLKNS
-258 ASTVEDITKAQ
+258 ASTVEDIEKAQ
-269 SALSAAAASLVKKAD
+269 SALNAAAASLVKKAD
-284 FSKLNET
+284 FSKLNEK

-308 ESYNNFK
+308 ASYNNFK
-315 KELDDCN
+315 KELDDCS

-330 TQAKVDETLAH
+330 TPA
-341 LNAYL
+341 
-346 DDNTN
+346 
-351 FVYKVVTLEEKVAPK
+351 
-366 VETSNKLLA
+366 
-375 QTPIVQEQPQVVAP
+375 
-389 TVETKS
+389 
-395 VEPTKVETVVKQEVT
+395 KVETVVKQEDT
-410 STAANNFIK
+410 SAAANNFIK

-432 ANNLNY
+432 ANSLNY

-459 NAELVNKVGKKY
+459 NAELMNKVGKKY

-511 VLTFALKRLR
+511 ALVFVLKRLR

>member
-130 TLSAYEIV
+130 KLSAYEIV

-175 SYAALKTVMDESS
+175 SYVALKTVMDESS

-213 ALINISGLKAIVN
+213 ALINVSGLKAIVD
-226 QSSTYGKDS
+226 QSSTYVKDS
-235 YTTRS
+235 YTNRS
-240 YTAYETSLNEAKK
+240 YTAYETSLNEAKQ

-258 ASTVEDITKAQ
+258 ASTVEDIEKAQ
-269 SALSAAAASLVKKAD
+269 SALNAAAASLVKKAD
-284 FSKLNET
+284 FSKLNEK

-315 KELDDCN
+315 KELDDCS
-322 LVLSNDES
+322 LVL
-330 TQAKVDETLAH
+330 
-341 LNAYL
+341 
-346 DDNTN
+346 
-351 FVYKVVTLEEKVAPK
+351 
-366 VETSNKLLA
+366 
-375 QTPIVQEQPQVVAP
+375 
-389 TVETKS
+389 
-395 VEPTKVETVVKQEVT
+395 
-410 STAANNFIK
+410 
-419 TYLTSASGNIFTS
+419 
-432 ANNLNY
+432 
-438 QKILSAMPSWV
+438 
-449 KLSAT
+449 
-454 DKNAV
+454 
-459 NAELVNKVGKKY
+459 
-471 QRLLQEA
+471 
-478 QKFSMNAG
+478 
-486 KYTPVNTSTN
+486 
-496 TNVTIYSWLCMMSLG
+496 
-511 VLTFALKRLR
+511 
-521 KQD
+521 

>member
-1 MKWNGGFVVNKAKV
+1 MNKAKV

-79 TLITKVDEKNYSF
+79 TLITKADEKNYSF

-107 QDQIKTAY
+107 QDQIKEAY
-115 ETAYTDAG
+115 EKAAN

-130 TLSAYEIV
+130 NLSAYDII
-138 VAEANTLANTLI
+138 VAEANTLI

-165 SLDSTIFTAD
+165 SLDSTNFTAN

-188 LLVQS
+188 QLLGS
-193 TTSTLEQLTQEL
+193 TTLTLDQLSQEL
-205 VKLDNAKK
+205 LKLDGAKK
-213 ALINISGLKAIVN
+213 ALINISGLKAIVD
-226 QSSTYGKDS
+226 QSSTYGKDN
-235 YTTRS
+235 YTNRS

-258 ASTVEDITKAQ
+258 ASTVEDIEKAQ
-269 SALSAAAASLVKKAD
+269 SALNAAAASLVKKAD

-299 ESNKDMLEE
+299 ESDKDMLEE

-315 KELDDCN
+315 KELDDCS

-346 DDNTN
+346 EDNSN

-366 VETSNKLLA
+366 VETSNELLA

-395 VEPTKVETVVKQEVT
+395 VEPAKVETVVKQEVT

-449 KLSAT
+449 KLSTA

-478 QKFSMNAG
+478 QKFSMSAG

-496 TNVTIYSWLCMMSLG
+496 TNASMYSWLCMMSLG
-511 VLTFALKRLR
+511 ALTFALKRLR

>member
-79 TLITKVDEKNYSF
+79 TLITKADEKNYSF

-115 ETAYTDAG
+115 ETAYANAG

-138 VAEANTLANTLI
+138 VAEANTLI

-175 SYAALKTVMDESS
+175 SYTNK
-188 LLVQS
+188 
-193 TTSTLEQLTQEL
+193 
-205 VKLDNAKK
+205 
-213 ALINISGLKAIVN
+213 
-226 QSSTYGKDS
+226 
-235 YTTRS
+235 S
-240 YTAYETSLNEAKK
+240 YTAYEASLNEAKQ

-258 ASTVEDITKAQ
+258 ASTVEDIEKAQ
-269 SALSAAAASLVKKAD
+269 SALNAAAASLVKKAD
-284 FSKLNET
+284 FSKLNEK
-291 VQEASEVL
+291 VQEASEGL

-315 KELDDCN
+315 KELDDCS

-366 VETSNKLLA
+366 VETSNELLV
-375 QTPIVQEQPQVVAP
+375 QTPVVQEQPQVVAP
-389 TVETKS
+389 TVETKN
-395 VEPTKVETVVKQEVT
+395 VEAAKVETAVKQEVT

-511 VLTFALKRLR
+511 ALAFALKRLR

>member
-27 SNPNMDVLAKQVQP
+27 SNPNMAVLAKQVQP

-79 TLITKVDEKNYSF
+79 TLITKADEKNYSF

-115 ETAYTDAG
+115 ETAYANAG

-138 VAEANTLANTLI
+138 VAEANTLI

-193 TTSTLEQLTQEL
+193 TTSTLEQFTQEL

-213 ALINISGLKAIVN
+213 ALINVSGLKAIVD
-226 QSSTYGKDS
+226 QSSTYVKDS
-235 YTTRS
+235 YTNKS
-240 YTAYETSLNEAKK
+240 YTAYEASLNEAKQ

-258 ASTVEDITKAQ
+258 ASTVEDIEKAQ
-269 SALSAAAASLVKKAD
+269 SALNAAAASLVKKAD
-284 FSKLNET
+284 FSKLNEK

-315 KELDDCN
+315 KELDDCS

-366 VETSNKLLA
+366 VETSNELLV
-375 QTPIVQEQPQVVAP
+375 QTPVV
-389 TVETKS
+389 
-395 VEPTKVETVVKQEVT
+395 QEVT

-511 VLTFALKRLR
+511 ALAFALKRLR

>member
-115 ETAYTDAG
+115 ENAYTEAG
-123 MKKAEGC
+123 MKKATGC
-130 TLSAYEIV
+130 NLSAYEIV
-138 VAEANTLANTLI
+138 VAEANTLI

-165 SLDSTIFTAD
+165 SLDSTNFTAN

-188 LLVQS
+188 LLAQS
-193 TTSTLEQLTQEL
+193 TTSTLDQLSQEL
-205 VKLDNAKK
+205 LKLDGAKK
-213 ALINISGLKAIVN
+213 ALINISGLKAIVD

-299 ESNKDMLEE
+299 ESDKDMLEE

-322 LVLSNDES
+322 LVLLNDES

-346 DDNTN
+346 EDNSN

-366 VETSNKLLA
+366 VEASNKLLA

-389 TVETKS
+389 TVETKN

-449 KLSAT
+449 KLSTA

-459 NAELVNKVGKKY
+459 NVELVNKVGKKY

-478 QKFSMNAG
+478 QKFSMSAG

-496 TNVTIYSWLCMMSLG
+496 TNVSMYSWLCMMSLG
-511 VLTFALKRLR
+511 ALTFALKRLR